1 MVGRDE
7 PIRRRGLRPLRVE
20 DFVPA
25 QRQVAL
31 YDPGVSSADAS
42 DGKLGAEPVDV
53 PVPRFTSS
61 AGAGGAVSGIGKP
74 EARRSAFIEVRNPIA
89 APSPAF
95 MRRLMACWV
104 RSGRLVRI

>member
-31 YDPGVSSADAS
+31 YDPGGSSADAS

-53 PVPRFTSS
+53 AHHLGDLFARGNGIGIALQQAIAGKGIRRDIHDAHDERGPREEKFKL
-61 AGAGGAVSGIGKP
+61 AGAEDHGK
-74 EARRSAFIEVRNPIA
+74 
-89 APSPAF
+89 
-95 MRRLMACWV
+95 
-104 RSGRLVRI
+104 